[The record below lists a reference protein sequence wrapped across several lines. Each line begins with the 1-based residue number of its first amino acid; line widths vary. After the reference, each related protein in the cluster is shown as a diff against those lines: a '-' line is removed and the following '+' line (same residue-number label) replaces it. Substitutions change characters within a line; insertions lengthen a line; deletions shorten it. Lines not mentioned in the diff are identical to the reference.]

1 MYKYIYFYA
10 NEALYCLEIQSQRF
24 TAGKLSS
31 CWSWFKHQD
40 LWHTNAEKGANLGS
54 IL

>member
-10 NEALYCLEIQSQRF
+10 NETFYCLEIQSQRF

-31 CWSWFKHQD
+31 SYCIQQS
-40 LWHTNAEKGANLGS
+40 LGY
-54 IL
+54 L